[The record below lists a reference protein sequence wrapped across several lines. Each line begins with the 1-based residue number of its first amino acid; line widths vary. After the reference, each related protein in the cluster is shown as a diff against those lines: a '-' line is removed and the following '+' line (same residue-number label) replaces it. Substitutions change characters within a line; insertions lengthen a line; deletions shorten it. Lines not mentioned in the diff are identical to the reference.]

1 MQTGWHIFTIQLII
15 LLLLLLPCVSG
26 RLGNLLNNNGL
37 LSSVLLDVIPG
48 QYILQFKREA
58 DPDTVLT
65 QIRSVANR
73 QTETAT
79 SVLFCYNY
87 TMNGV
92 AMKGLARDTVR
103 SLEQDPEITNIVEV
117 CIHFSCYIFSLKR
130 NSY

>member
-1 MQTGWHIFTIQLII
+1 MQTGRFIITIRLII

-26 RLGNLLNNNGL
+26 RLGNLLNNNNGL
-37 LSSVLLDVIPG
+37 LSSVLSDVIPG

-58 DPDTVLT
+58 DPDAVLT
-65 QIRSVANR
+65 RIRSVANR

-103 SLEQDPEITNIVEV
+103 LLERDPDIINIVEV
-117 CIHFSCYIFSLKR
+117 CNTFFLLYSMA
-130 NSY
+130 